1 MVECQWDS
9 VVLSPYSPVL
19 TGLEVTFM
27 CLTRSNSSLFSPP
40 GFVVSPVGKRE
51 RGGERKTHTHTHTQ
65 KKSQKKKKKNHT
77 QKKPKQRWEGG
88 KKELGKEER
97 KEGGKKE

>member
-19 TGLEVTFM
+19 TGLVLTFM
-27 CLTRSNSSLFSPP
+27 GLTQSNSSLFSTP

-51 RGGERKTHTHTHTQ
+51 RGEE
-65 KKSQKKKKKNHT
+65 KKEKKK
-77 QKKPKQRWEGG
+77 E
-88 KKELGKEER
+88 GKEGKR
-97 KEGGKKE
+97 K